1 MARTA
6 RIGFFVLSALLS
18 FGCSDLRD
26 GQADPAGAQQ
36 PSATTTDGGTP
47 LLPVEP
53 GGLKVTVESIANERT
68 RLGASSGAGFRPW
81 RTGIA
86 TSGDRVYW
94 VEAGSAPGVYSAPIA
109 GCADAK
115 ACAEKLVP
123 LTRAASF
130 VAISKAMYVADTN
143 ALKRVGYDGVVNP
156 VASASA
162 DIVNVA
168 TDDARAFWTFGTDQ
182 DLRATPIGTASS
194 SSVIVHSNGTPV
206 GMAVA
211 GTKLFWVGVDISGQV
226 AAIQSI
232 GTDGKGGREVSRFT
246 GGFSAMGGNAQYLYF
261 AEGSPAKV
269 HRLTLSTGRDVVVA
283 RDALGVTDFALDDA
297 YAYWSEPGDSP
308 DFENGRIRRVAHE
321 ATEAVTLAEAVV
333 RPVAVAVSGKNVLVA
348 AAGTKASGYT
358 NGKILRMH
366 LE

>member
-1 MARTA
+1 MTRTP
-6 RIGFFVLSALLS
+6 RLGSFVLSALLS
-18 FGCSDLRD
+18 FGCSELRD
-26 GQADPAGAQQ
+26 GQEDPAGNQQ
-36 PSATTTDGGTP
+36 PSATSTDGGTP
-47 LLPVEP
+47 LLPVDP
-53 GGLKVTVESIANERT
+53 GGLKVTVESIADGRT

-86 TSGDRVYW
+86 TAGDRVYW
-94 VEAGSAPGVYSAPIA
+94 VETGAAPGVYSAPIA

-115 ACAEKLVP
+115 ACGEKLVA

-130 VAISKAMYVADTN
+130 VATSKAMYVADTN
-143 ALKRVGYDGVVNP
+143 ALKRVGYDGTVSP

-168 TDDARAFWTFGTDQ
+168 TDDTRAFWTFDTDQ
-182 DLRATPIGTASS
+182 DLRATSIGTASS

-211 GTKLFWVGVDISGQV
+211 GTKVFWVGVDISGQV

-232 GTDGKGGREVSRFT
+232 GTDGKGAREVSRFT

-321 ATEAVTLAEAVV
+321 ATQAESIAEAVV
-333 RPVAVAVSGKNVLVA
+333 RPVALAVSGKNVLVA